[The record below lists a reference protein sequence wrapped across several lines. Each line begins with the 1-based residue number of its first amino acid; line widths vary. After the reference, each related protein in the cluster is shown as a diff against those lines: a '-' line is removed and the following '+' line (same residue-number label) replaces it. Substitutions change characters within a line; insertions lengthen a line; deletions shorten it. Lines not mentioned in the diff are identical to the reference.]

1 VTGPGQDAL
10 LADIR
15 EVVERAGLS
24 LTVATVQSD
33 QEALV
38 RFKDMTHLIDGLW
51 LLPDNRVLSPDVVR
65 EMMSYS
71 AKHRKQVVVF
81 GNGLLAL
88 GALMSV
94 TSDERDVADR
104 VLARFENTTENGQL
118 RGPDLQQLT
127 EIRTNV
133 NHDVAKYL
141 GLAIPEAVIGAR

>member
-1 VTGPGQDAL
+1 
-10 LADIR
+10 
-15 EVVERAGLS
+15 
-24 LTVATVQSD
+24 
-33 QEALV
+33 
-38 RFKDMTHLIDGLW
+38 
-51 LLPDNRVLSPDVVR
+51 
-65 EMMSYS
+65 MSYS